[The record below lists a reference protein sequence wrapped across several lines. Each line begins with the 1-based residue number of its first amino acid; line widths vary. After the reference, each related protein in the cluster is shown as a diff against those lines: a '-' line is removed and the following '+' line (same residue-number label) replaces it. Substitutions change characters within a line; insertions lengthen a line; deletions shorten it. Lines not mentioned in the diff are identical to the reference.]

1 MKFLLDENVHK
12 GLFSFLLKLGHD
24 VKLSPKIIKNGEVFA
39 LALKEERLL
48 VSRDEDFIKSLYK
61 SSEHFGIWLLRIPP
75 KDLEQQKRAVANLL
89 SSEKE
94 FKGKIIRL
102 LSDKEFV
109 EE

>member
-1 MKFLLDENVHK
+1 
-12 GLFSFLLKLGHD
+12 
-24 VKLSPKIIKNGEVFA
+24 
-39 LALKEERLL
+39 
-48 VSRDEDFIKSLYK
+48 LYK